1 VLHTNS
7 RRYGVLILLDIITT
21 LGVAVATMYLGVVSI
36 YGVIFNNGR
45 LDFFLQG
52 IFFLCSSFFGLLNLF
67 WLTFCCHETTDEVQ
81 DTLVCVQK
89 LLLFSN
95 ECSWSTADL
104 KRLSSQ
110 LKNLKIEFNVCG
122 FFTINLQFFCGTV
135 GILLSYILVMNQLI
149 QIS

>member
-36 YGVIFNNGR
+36 YGVIFNTR
-45 LDFFLQG
+45 KLDVFLQG
-52 IFFLCSSFFGLLNLF
+52 IFFLCISSFGLLNLF
-67 WLTFCCHETTDEVQ
+67 WLTICCHETTDEVQ

-89 LLLFSN
+89 LLLFPN